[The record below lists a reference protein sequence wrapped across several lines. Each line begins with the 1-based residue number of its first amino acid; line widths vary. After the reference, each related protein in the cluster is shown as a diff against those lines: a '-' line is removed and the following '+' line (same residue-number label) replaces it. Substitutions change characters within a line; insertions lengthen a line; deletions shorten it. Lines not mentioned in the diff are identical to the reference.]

1 MSTTDELFLFAHV
14 LSAFWYVA
22 GLTAVQLTIIRGW
35 QSRDIAVKAEAFDEA
50 SHYQGVL
57 LVPGGIAVV
66 ATGLFLFE
74 QLGYNLIGPAW
85 LFIVEFA
92 YIVALLVCLP
102 LIGMGLRRARIAA
115 LQAQRAGQSTPILDQ
130 AMDDNVP
137 LVFGGIATILVP
149 VTAFFEVF
157 RPF

>member
-1 MSTTDELFLFAHV
+1 MSTTDELFLFAHILAV
-14 LSAFWYVA
+14 LWYAA

-35 QSRDIAVKAEAFDEA
+35 QSRDIAVKADAFDEA

-74 QLGYNLIGPAW
+74 QLDYNLIGPAW
-85 LFIVEFA
+85 LFIVEA
-92 YIVALLVCLP
+92 IYIVSLLVCLP
-102 LIGMGLRRARIAA
+102 LVGMGLRRARIAA
-115 LQAQRAGQSTPILDQ
+115 LQAQRAGHSTPLLDQ
-130 AMDDNVP
+130 AMEDNVP
-137 LVFGGIATILVP
+137 LFFAGIATLLVP
-149 VTAFFEVF
+149 LAAFFEVF